1 VYQVENS
8 SKSTRHLD
16 HLALELD
23 KLDIYICMDIDEYYE
38 YQEGFSQLSSF
49 PCMHIYIYIYPCVSN
64 YLSDLPTVYPRE
76 IHGCSVL
83 GPDEAGRTEG
93 RDLGMAPGDPNKGNA
108 ASRHHFIYIYT
119 NLYKYIHIYIY
130 RVYACP

>member
-1 VYQVENS
+1 MNIMNTKKDS
-8 SKSTRHLD
+8 PNF
-16 HLALELD
+16 LAFHVC
-23 KLDIYICMDIDEYYE
+23 IY
-38 YQEGFSQLSSF
+38 
-49 PCMHIYIYIYPCVSN
+49 IYIYIYPSVSN

-108 ASRHHFIYIYT
+108 ASRHHYIYT
-119 NLYKYIHIYIY
+119 NLYKYIHIYSI
-130 RVYACP
+130 RLSINMKSQNV